1 MTAHLFPRTF
11 PDCVECLGPK
21 RTQAK
26 QEEDRMNPLYCSIR
40 GMFAVLVVFVAVLT
54 ASPFAFSQTAAAAED
69 SPVFKAFSQLKGQTS
84 YRMTSTL
91 SPRIRA
97 WLRWRPWVWA

>member
-1 MTAHLFPRTF
+1 
-11 PDCVECLGPK
+11 
-21 RTQAK
+21 
-26 QEEDRMNPLYCSIR
+26 MNPLCRSIR
-40 GMFAVLVVFVAVLT
+40 GMFAVLVVFVAVFT
-54 ASPFAFSQTAAAAED
+54 ASPFAFSQNAAAAED

-84 YRMTSTL
+84 YRVTSTL